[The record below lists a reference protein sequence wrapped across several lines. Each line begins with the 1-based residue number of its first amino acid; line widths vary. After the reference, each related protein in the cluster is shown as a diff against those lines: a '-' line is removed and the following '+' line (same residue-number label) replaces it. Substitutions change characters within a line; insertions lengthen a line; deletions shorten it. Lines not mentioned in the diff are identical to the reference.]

1 MDGVERGCFDHL
13 RQEQGQIGAA
23 DGVVDEGTHGAAAAS
38 PIRCHG
44 VCQIPTS
51 MTRPNVGAAEIGLK
65 KAPIASAAFTAGEM
79 VGPPSP
85 RSQTGHRAQLSTIL
99 ESGDDDEWTTR
110 AYKTFQMN
118 KTTSIDLEMSTHC
131 FNFL

>member
-23 DGVVDEGTHGAAAAS
+23 DGVVDEGTHGAAPAS

-51 MTRPNVGAAEIGLK
+51 VTRPNVAAEEIGLK
-65 KAPIASAAFTAGEM
+65 KAPIASAAFTAGELGLLLL
-79 VGPPSP
+79 VP
-85 RSQTGHRAQLSTIL
+85 RQGTGLNSLLHSNRK
-99 ESGDDDEWTTR
+99 WR
-110 AYKTFQMN
+110 
-118 KTTSIDLEMSTHC
+118 
-131 FNFL
+131 

>member
-51 MTRPNVGAAEIGLK
+51 VTRPNVAAAEIGLK
-65 KAPIASAAFTAGEM
+65 KAPIILGCSCWR
-79 VGPPSP
+79 VGPC
-85 RSQTGHRAQLSTIL
+85 SQTGHGAQLSTIL
-99 ESGDDDEWTTR
+99 ESGDDDE
-110 AYKTFQMN
+110 
-118 KTTSIDLEMSTHC
+118 KTT
-131 FNFL
+131 